1 MRRVL
6 IYKWA
11 DLLPTPPFLFSPIP
25 NLHQSSLE
33 RREKIGL
40 SGRNLF
46 WRWFKGSG
54 MTWCRVIGS
63 HNPRVRVCGT
73 ICTISPELT
82 SLFVGCIFFI
92 GIVKEALKFLSVE
105 SSVSVLCLGL
115 GSPSASPNS
124 RAQLAFLI
132 ELCVAFN
139 IVGQQYCSPSL
150 NSVYSSFL
158 IKEHTSVSIYDPVFT
173 PEDIELFRSLQ
184 FQILSVSS
192 SCLYNSSYRYLPSW
206 TVHFSTIT

>member
-1 MRRVL
+1 
-6 IYKWA
+6 
-11 DLLPTPPFLFSPIP
+11 
-25 NLHQSSLE
+25 
-33 RREKIGL
+33 
-40 SGRNLF
+40 
-46 WRWFKGSG
+46 

-63 HNPRVRVCGT
+63 HNPRVRVCGA

-82 SLFVGCIFFI
+82 SLFVGCIFLI
-92 GIVKEALKFLSVE
+92 GIVKEALKFLSAE

-124 RAQLAFLI
+124 RAQLAFLV

-139 IVGQQYCSPSL
+139 IVGQQCCSPGL
-150 NSVYSSFL
+150 NSVYSSFS

-192 SCLYNSSYRYLPSW
+192 SCLYNYFYRYLS
-206 TVHFSTIT
+206 S